1 MTVGYN
7 TMDDRLAALL
17 LAHQNEPLSGE
28 AISREM
34 GVTRAAV
41 WKGMDRLRQAGW
53 EIESATNRGYRLAA
67 VPDLVTAPV
76 VEHFLPPGRKAPV
89 YAYDQLDSTI
99 TQGQRMV
106 LEGVESGTV
115 IIADRQTAGAGRMG
129 RSFLSPGGV
138 GIYLSYLL
146 APGCGGEKLSLLT
159 SCAGLAVCGAI
170 SACTGLSPAIK
181 WPNDIILEGK
191 KVCGILT
198 RLVSDGEDGS
208 IAWAI
213 IGIGINV
220 AQDSF
225 PPELRDKAIS
235 VKMAGKTVLRA
246 RLAGELIARLDAI
259 FAGTGW
265 QGDDPAVLER
275 LRSLSC
281 TLGRPVVVTSPLG
294 RQEGTAVDIAPD
306 GSLLVRFA
314 DGTRPVNSG
323 EVSVRGVLGYT

>member
-1 MTVGYN
+1 MGYG
-7 TMDDRLAALL
+7 TMEEKLAALL
-17 LAHQNEPLSGE
+17 LAHQGEPLSGE
-28 AISREM
+28 AISRQM

-53 EIESATNRGYRLAA
+53 EIGSATNRGYRLVE
-67 VPDLVTAPV
+67 VPDLMTAPV
-76 VEHFLPPGRKAPV
+76 VEHFLPPDRKAPV
-89 YAYDQLDSTI
+89 YAYEELDSTI

-106 LEGVESGTV
+106 LEGVESGSV
-115 IIADRQTAGAGRMG
+115 IVADRQTAGAGRMG

-146 APGCGGEKLSLLT
+146 APGCGGERLSLLT

-170 SACTGLSPAIK
+170 SDTTGLAPSIK
-181 WPNDIILEGK
+181 WPNDVILEGK

-220 AQDSF
+220 GQDSF
-225 PPELRDKAIS
+225 PPELADKAIS
-235 VKMAGKTVLRA
+235 VRMAGKKVLRA
-246 RLAGELIARLDAI
+246 RLAGALIARLDEI
-259 FAGTGW
+259 FSGTGW
-265 QGDDPAVLER
+265 QGDDPALLDR

-281 TLGRPVVVTSPLG
+281 TLGRPVVVTSPVG
-294 RQEGTAVDIAPD
+294 RQEGTAVDLAPD
-306 GSLLVRFA
+306 GSLLVRFP
-314 DGTRPVNSG
+314 DGIRLVSSG

>member
-1 MTVGYN
+1 MDYT
-7 TMDDRLAALL
+7 TMEDKLAALL
-17 LAHQNEPLSGE
+17 LAHQQESLSGE

-53 EIESATNRGYRLAA
+53 EIASATNRGYRLAR

-76 VEHFLPPGRKAPV
+76 VASFLPEGRDAPL
-89 YAYDQLDSTI
+89 YTYDELDSTI

-106 LEGVESGTV
+106 LEGVEDRAV

-170 SACTGLSPAIK
+170 SACTGLAPKIK

-208 IAWAI
+208 IGWAI
-213 IGIGINV
+213 IGIGVNV

-225 PPELRDKAIS
+225 PEELRDKAIS
-235 VKMAGKTVLRA
+235 VRMAGGEVLRP
-246 RLAGELIARLDAI
+246 RLAAELIRQLDGI
-259 FAGTGW
+259 FSGTGW
-265 QGDDPAVLER
+265 QGEDPAILER
-275 LRSLSC
+275 LRALSC
-281 TLGRPVVVTSPLG
+281 TLGREVVVSSPLG
-294 RQEGTAVDIAPD
+294 SQQGRAVDLAPD
-306 GSLLVRFA
+306 GSLLVRFP
-314 DGTRPVNSG
+314 DGTRPVSSG